1 MKLKNTTNL
10 IKINTV
16 SLPAFK
22 CKLKWFSKPFLVKL
36 TCDKLIINKENYNVV
51 YFKSES
57 LLKRLSTI
65 SGK

>member
-1 MKLKNTTNL
+1 MKLNTISNL

-22 CKLKWFSKPFLVKL
+22 CKLKWFSKPFLVKS

-51 YFKSES
+51 YF
-57 LLKRLSTI
+57 
-65 SGK
+65 